1 MNQLYQQNIYHVNL
15 YLNFIVKNVIQI
27 KTGITI
33 KLKDKKKL
41 RNVTN

>member
-1 MNQLYQQNIYHVNL
+1 MNQLYQQNINHANL

-33 KLKDKKKL
+33 KLTDKKKL
-41 RNVTN
+41 GNVTN